1 MRTTLRI
8 DDQLLRAAKK
18 AAVETGRT
26 LTAVVEDALRQALAH
41 GSRSTKPPKFKLP
54 SLDLG
59 ETMPGVDLDNSAAL
73 LDLMEEGN
81 GSV

>member
-18 AAVETGRT
+18 TAAETGRT
-26 LTAVVEDALRQALAH
+26 LTAVVEDALRQALANRD
-41 GSRSTKPPKFKLP
+41 RSTKSPRFKLP

-73 LDLMEEGN
+73 LDLMEEGDAA
-81 GSV
+81 V